1 MLVAVTSAGPERSS
15 ELDTDF
21 GSARFVLFIDLV
33 SGQLEVLDNRD
44 KIDAGAMAGVRMAR
58 EILDRHPE
66 WVLTGS
72 IGPKAFQILSEAGI
86 RTGTGASGTVRD
98 TLKQFDLGEF
108 DYQEEPVSLEGGNGA
123 DEKADESGDTD
134 LDSWNFQTG
143 DPNFPTYRPQISSKR
158 SDQRWKN

>member
-1 MLVAVTSAGPERSS
+1 MLVAVTSTGPDRSS
-15 ELDTDF
+15 EIDTDF
-21 GSARFVLFIDLV
+21 GRAHYILFIDLV
-33 SGQLEVLDNRD
+33 SGQLEVLDNQD
-44 KIDAGAMAGVRMAR
+44 KMDAGPMAGIRIAR

-72 IGPKAFQILSEAGI
+72 IGPKALQVLSEAGI
-86 RTGTGASGTVRD
+86 KTGTGASGTVRD

-108 DYQEEPVSLEGGNGA
+108 DYQEEPVSLESENGA
-123 DEKADESGDTD
+123 DGKADDSGDTD
-134 LDSWNFQTG
+134 IDSWNFQTG